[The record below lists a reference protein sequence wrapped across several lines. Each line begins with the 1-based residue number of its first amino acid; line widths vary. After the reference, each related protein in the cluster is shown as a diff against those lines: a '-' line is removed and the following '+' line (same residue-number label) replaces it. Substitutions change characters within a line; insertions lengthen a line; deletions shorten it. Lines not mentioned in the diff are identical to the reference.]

1 MFRMGQNILRPAIGS
16 RLASL
21 PARLGRDER
30 GTTAIEFALVALP
43 FFALIF
49 GTMALGI
56 WYLDEAS
63 VDLAVSASARQLM
76 NGVAQANPTVL
87 SSPAAFSTQVLCP
100 NMPSYVACSA
110 TNPSVSIN
118 VVPADFGTLLRTV
131 PVTDPKAP
139 AGSMSMP
146 TLIHQKPATCS
157 PSQGEVVYIQVAYTI
172 PALNAV
178 YAVFGGSQILSGTT
192 VKVEQF
198 PTSDTDNF
206 SC

>member
-1 MFRMGQNILRPAIGS
+1 MFAIARNIR
-16 RLASL
+16 RLT
-21 PARLGRDER
+21 ARLGRDDR

-76 NGVAQANPTVL
+76 NGVAQANPAVL
-87 SSPAAFSTQVLCP
+87 SSPAAFSSQVLCP
-100 NMPSYVACSA
+100 NMPSYVECTA

-118 VVPADFGTLLRTV
+118 VVPADFNSLLTTV
-131 PVTDPKAP
+131 PVTNPKAP
-139 AGSMSMP
+139 SGSTQRP
-146 TLIHQKPATCS
+146 TLIRQNPATCS
-157 PSQGEVVYIQVAYTI
+157 PSQGEVVYIQVAYTV